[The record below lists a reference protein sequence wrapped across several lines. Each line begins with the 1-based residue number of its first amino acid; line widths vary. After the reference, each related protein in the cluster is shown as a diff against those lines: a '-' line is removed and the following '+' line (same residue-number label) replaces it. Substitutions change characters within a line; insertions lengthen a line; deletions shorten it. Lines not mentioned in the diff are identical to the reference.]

1 MELQRWGQIFK
12 PHNNLWRAGLPAL
25 GREAA
30 LDADATF
37 CLKERGVFYWGCCAA
52 QRGQARSPQG
62 RCHTLSLRIHSRELN
77 GTKLQRRGQIFK
89 PRNNLW
95 RAGLPA
101 LGREAAPPQ
110 LSPPLR

>member
-62 RCHTLSLRIHSRELN
+62 RRHTISLRIHSTTDVRFGAQPSSSRACL
-77 GTKLQRRGQIFK
+77 
-89 PRNNLW
+89 PRTRLLEP
-95 RAGLPA
+95 RP
-101 LGREAAPPQ
+101 
-110 LSPPLR
+110 